1 MRFFAAFLVERPHD
15 FAIAILRGKRVRDIK
30 DRHGKKMTDAYLVQR
45 LGEEYDWVPR
55 VYERTS
61 AYVHL
66 SSVHLISAVSPSEGP
81 GAEERLLRMKISAE
95 DRALP
100 VAIYIEASDAFRAA
114 TSVLLRYVHGWVFTK
129 ANPELVQR
137 WKNEADLQADGAQ
150 LSNRE
155 DR

>member
-1 MRFFAAFLVERPHD
+1 
-15 FAIAILRGKRVRDIK
+15 
-30 DRHGKKMTDAYLVQR
+30 
-45 LGEEYDWVPR
+45 
-55 VYERTS
+55 
-61 AYVHL
+61 
-66 SSVHLISAVSPSEGP
+66 
-81 GAEERLLRMKISAE
+81 MKISAE